1 VADEDTPVKLARAA
15 ERCDEEGRCAI
26 VEALGAMEA
35 PTAVAQLIR
44 LSRDSRPAVR
54 LAVIEALGRHE
65 DDRIVP
71 ALDALTQ
78 DADATVVE
86 AAEAALKTFDASP
99 DW

>member
-1 VADEDTPVKLARAA
+1 
-15 ERCDEEGRCAI
+15 
-26 VEALGAMEA
+26 MET

-71 ALDALTQ
+71 ALGALTQ
-78 DADATVVE
+78 DSDATVVE